1 MTPPQPPRLASLDQ
15 FRGYTVLGMFFVNF
29 IGGYKAIP
37 AVFHHHHTYCSYA
50 DTIMPQFLLAV
61 GFGMRLSYLRRRDRD
76 GAAAA
81 LRHIAVRCLGL
92 ILLGAVVYHLTGHY
106 QTWAE
111 LTEQARSPGAFLL
124 YSIKRAPFEALVHIA
139 ATGLWVLPVIAAPGW
154 VRALFGVA
162 SAGLHVWLSFA
173 GYYVWNLTPPFGI
186 DGGPL
191 GFLTWAVPLVVGT
204 IAYDWVARGDRPLPK
219 VLLLGAVLMA
229 IAYWLSLKSPQF
241 SPPFVK
247 PDEPYSTERWL
258 ADPSYYW
265 SMSQRAGTVTYTAF
279 AAGFGLWVYAAFL
292 VACDGWGL
300 RWGYLDLLGRHA
312 LAGYVIHDLVG
323 EAVRPFVPKDSP
335 AWWVLTGFAVFL
347 GIITLFLNYLDRNKY
362 YLKL

>member
-1 MTPPQPPRLASLDQ
+1 MTTPAPRLASLDQ

-29 IGGYKAIP
+29 VGGYKEIP

-61 GFGMRLSYLRRRDRD
+61 GFGMRLSFLRRSERE
-76 GAAAA
+76 GTFAA

-92 ILLGAVVYHLTGHY
+92 ILLGVVVYHLTGNY
-106 QTWAE
+106 KTWEE
-111 LTEQARSPGAFLL
+111 LTAAAASPGEFLL
-124 YSIKRAPFEALVHIA
+124 NTIKRGPFEALVHIA

-173 GYYVWNLTPPFGI
+173 GYYVWNLTPPAGI

-191 GFLTWAVPLVVGT
+191 GFMTWAVPLVVGT
-204 IAYDWVARGDRPLPK
+204 LAYDWVASEGRPLPK
-219 VLLLGAVLMA
+219 VIALGAALMA
-229 IAYWLSLKSPQF
+229 VAYWLSLKSPQF

-247 PDEPYSTERWL
+247 PAEPYSTERWL
-258 ADPSYYW
+258 ADMSYYW
-265 SMSQRAGTVTYTAF
+265 SMSQRAGTVTYTTF

-292 VACDGWGL
+292 IACDWYGL
-300 RWGYLDLLGRHA
+300 RWGFLDLLGRHA
-312 LAGYVIHDLVG
+312 LAGYVIHGMVDG
-323 EAVRPFVPKDSP
+323 AVSPFVPKDSP
-335 AWWVLTGFAVFL
+335 WWWVLTGFLIYLGLFTVFL
-347 GIITLFLNYLDRNKY
+347 RYLDKNKY